1 MFCPNCGKEIRQG
14 ANFCIH
20 CGTCVGNIIGDE
32 NIQDAIYVD
41 ITDVEYNDIMEND
54 NYCDI
59 EYSNCENG
67 KVSFLRML
75 KKFFSKDI
83 KEYFSFNGTYSRL
96 EYFYLNLIIN
106 VFFLIF
112 DPWSQQYFPFMI
124 LPSVIVHLWLHISSG
139 VKRLKDLGF
148 SARNILI
155 LIICIFIFCIFFSSK
170 NKDNLIPSIV
180 MPSIGIFIFYQIYT
194 LFVPGKK
201 FNNSNKS
208 FEKNKTDKKEKS
220 EEENTFLDYVGMVFF
235 VIIIVML
242 LIEAF

>member
-1 MFCPNCGKEIRQG
+1 MFCPNCGKEIRQN
-14 ANFCIH
+14 ANFCMY

-32 NIQDAIYVD
+32 NIQDATYVD
-41 ITDVEYNDIMEND
+41 ITDVEYNDITKND
-54 NYCDI
+54 NYFDN

-83 KEYFSFNGTYSRL
+83 KEYFSFDGTYSRL

-106 VFFLIF
+106 LFFLIF
-112 DPWSQQYFPFMI
+112 DPWSQQHFPFMI

-139 VKRLKDLGF
+139 VKRLKDLDF
-148 SARNILI
+148 SPWDILI
-155 LIICIFIFCIFFSSK
+155 PIICILVGRT
-170 NKDNLIPSIV
+170 NKDNPYLIIPSI
-180 MPSIGIFIFYQIYT
+180 IILIFYQIYT

-208 FEKNKTDKKEKS
+208 FEKNDTDNNKKNEEKY
-220 EEENTFLDYVGMVFF
+220 TPLDYLGM
-235 VIIIVML
+235 IIFAIMVVSL
-242 LIEAF
+242 VVSAF